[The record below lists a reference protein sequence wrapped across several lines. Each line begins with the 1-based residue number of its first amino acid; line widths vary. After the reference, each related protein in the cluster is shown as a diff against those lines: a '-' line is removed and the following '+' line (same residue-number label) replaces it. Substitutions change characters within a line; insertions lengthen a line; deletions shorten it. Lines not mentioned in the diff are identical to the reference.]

1 MKLKYKDDINILWG
15 IFCRSYS
22 TYSYTD
28 ENTKIFL
35 EGYFV
40 GQEKFRIRKIRNEHI
55 KSNKN
60 TKYNDEYDTF
70 EWFLGRYLFKEYNI
84 NNRYNS
90 ITEQIDH
97 YAFLKEKS
105 FKDGFML
112 LLDEINNLKNTKKY
126 NYLLEEKEEDVKFFT
141 NFETHKIEGE
151 HLDNVV
157 LKNGIVLRI
166 GDYLEVGDKI
176 GEDYKKLKSFDVTL
190 RNPSWEL
197 FYPADDKDFKHIRF
211 CFGEDEKNT
220 EKYLLGN
227 AWRIF
232 SETISQIEY
241 IVLEDNK
248 IFVYTDI
255 FKIEIQKAF
264 DEQECKILTNEML
277 KNSASFRKTIGN
289 SLGSFISN
297 YEMGLITSNEL
308 INQIWDYFP
317 STVLIYDKSWKRTK

>member
-15 IFCRSYS
+15 IFYRSYS

-35 EGYFV
+35 DGYFA

-105 FKDGFML
+105 FKDGFIL

-126 NYLLEEKEEDVKFFT
+126 NYLLEEKEEDIKFFT
-141 NFETHKIEGE
+141 NFETHKIEGKY
-151 HLDNVV
+151 LDNVV
-157 LKNGIVLRI
+157 LENGMILKI
-166 GDYLEVGDKI
+166 GDYLEIGDKI
-176 GEDYKKLKSFDVTL
+176 GEDYKKLKSFDATL

-197 FYPADDKDFKHIRF
+197 FYRSTDKDFKHIRF

-227 AWRIF
+227 VWRIF
-232 SETISQIEY
+232 SEIISQIEY
-241 IVLEDNK
+241 IVLEENK

-255 FKIEIQKAF
+255 FRIDIEKAF
-264 DEQECKILTNEML
+264 DEQECKIPANETL
-277 KNSASFRKTIGN
+277 KKSASFRKTIGN

-317 STVLIYDKSWKRTK
+317 STVLIYDKSWKKK